1 MCKTERSMKQNI
13 KTVYKA
19 LKRTAAEDKNSN
31 EPSNKIN
38 KKEEDNNNGYNLVHI
53 DDPTNTK
60 PDTKFYCGCIL
71 QWIVRVQK
79 MKKTLGLTLSIFDKP
94 LQSTVNSDDEEIS
107 PDQDHSETND
117 ILILRAKLLSTEMEV
132 KKNGDGE
139 G

>member
-1 MCKTERSMKQNI
+1 
-13 KTVYKA
+13 
-19 LKRTAAEDKNSN
+19 
-31 EPSNKIN
+31 
-38 KKEEDNNNGYNLVHI
+38 
-53 DDPTNTK
+53 
-60 PDTKFYCGCIL
+60 
-71 QWIVRVQK
+71 